1 MVNKSLEII
10 EEITFDKSTYQ
21 FSKEGI
27 VIVHVHDHAFVDLP
41 DIMSEHQYLKQKSNY
56 LPLRLLVNPGKAT
69 SISNEVREFINLPE
83 SMELVNCQ
91 AILVDNLA
99 HKILAS
105 FMMKLYKQPNKFKIF
120 SDKSQAIE
128 WLRKQ

>member
-1 MVNKSLEII
+1 MVKSPLEII

-27 VIVHVHDHAFVDLP
+27 VIVLVHDHAFVDLP
-41 DIMSEHQYLKQKSNY
+41 DILAEHKYLKNKTEY
-56 LPLRLLVNPGKAT
+56 LPLRLLVKPGKST
-69 SISNEVREFINLPE
+69 SISSEVREFINLPE
-83 SMELVNCQ
+83 SMQLVNCQ

-105 FMMKLYKQPNKFKIF
+105 FMMKLYKQPNKFKLF
-120 SDKSQAIE
+120 SDESQAID